1 MVRVLRRGQNKPAY
15 PGAPPGAPFVPVSQ
29 RGLRWVGRQLAATE
43 EDDGSRAK
51 LFSDFRWK
59 WVAAGDFEWRHD
71 VERATNQGLQ
81 QHLVNNMPGWTWEM
95 AYLPKVINLHE
106 QVYHALFDDDGDL
119 SKVLFLVFFFSSFP
133 SFVLFFGFSS
143 FLLLF
148 LLFFIFS
155 LFASPFKVC
164 DVCCARI

>member
-1 MVRVLRRGQNKPAY
+1 MVRVLRRGHNKPAY

-95 AYLPKVINLHE
+95 AYLPNVINLHE

-119 SKVLFLVFFFSSFP
+119 GKLKARAAFHRTQTKEQCIDRCALPTPPPNPTSRALTPV
-133 SFVLFFGFSS
+133 
-143 FLLLF
+143 
-148 LLFFIFS
+148 
-155 LFASPFKVC
+155 SP
-164 DVCCARI
+164 RPPQ